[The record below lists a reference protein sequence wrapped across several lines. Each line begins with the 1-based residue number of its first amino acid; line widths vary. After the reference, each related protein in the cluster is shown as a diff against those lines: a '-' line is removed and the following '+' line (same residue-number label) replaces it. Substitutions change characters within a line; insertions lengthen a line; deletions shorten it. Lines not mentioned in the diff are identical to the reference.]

1 MPGSYGN
8 LPKKKVP
15 SRKEIDNLVKTAP
28 HLKPNDWE
36 SEVVAH
42 DAIAAK
48 ESYKFPSFKEF
59 SQILDEQ
66 WGSLGLMAAGPVIG
80 AAQPIA
86 RLVHGAKFGKTP
98 DTSGHWGDMAASIG
112 VPIAGMG
119 YLAYKQKQKGR
130 KQLAMQSGFCN
141 PEAGDSCSDT
151 DMKRAEDAMAQQQQA
166 KINQAWQQ
174 NPQKT

>member
-59 SQILDEQ
+59 SQILDENLGAQ
-66 WGSLGLMAAGPVIG
+66 LGLMAAGPAIG
-80 AAQPIA
+80 ALRPFTK
-86 RLVHGAKFGKTP
+86 LGAP
-98 DTSGHWGDMAASIG
+98 PVVDTVASIG
-112 VPIAGMG
+112 VPLAGMG
-119 YLAYKQKQKGR
+119 YMANAAKKEQE
-130 KQLAMQSGFCN
+130 KQLAMQSGYCN
-141 PEAGDSCSDT
+141 PKAGDSCSDT
-151 DMKRAEDAMAQQQQA
+151 DIKRAKSAQQQQQQA